1 MNKTNTKELEAIR
14 DYLDKM
20 IDEADALL
28 ASWDEEIAES
38 EQRIDELIKARE
50 ELKRCVE
57 ARKRWKTLKTMRGF
71 TESQKMDAYGRI
83 GKIDF

>member
-1 MNKTNTKELEAIR
+1 MNKTNIKELEAIR

-28 ASWDEEIAES
+28 ASWDEEIAQN

-57 ARKRWKTLKTMRGF
+57 ARKR
-71 TESQKMDAYGRI
+71 
-83 GKIDF
+83 